1 MLGFFKVNDP
11 YRLIAALGLLLII
24 RTTFYWIGIPLT
36 IPEVKWMIIGESLG
50 NGGIIYKD
58 LWDHIGPFS
67 AFVYELLYLLFGKTD
82 IPYKVLSVILVI
94 IQAGI
99 FNFLMLK
106 NKAYNQNTYVPAMVY
121 VIVMNLSYDF
131 LTLSPVLMGM
141 TFVLLAIN
149 NLFKRMDNT
158 TRDDLFVQTG
168 LYLGLATLLFQPY
181 FLYFI
186 VTILSLV
193 IFTGSII
200 RRMLLLVYGYFLV
213 LCLVAVYYFWHDS
226 FSLFRIGFIESILT
240 MKPYVYMEFV
250 DFLLLITI
258 PCIILIVSFVKMKQ
272 LGRYINYQLKIQ
284 RVMIFFLLSGIPAL
298 LLVKEIS
305 PFQLIYFI
313 SFYNTFPNWS

>member
-106 NKAYNQNTYVPAMVY
+106 
-121 VIVMNLSYDF
+121 
-131 LTLSPVLMGM
+131 
-141 TFVLLAIN
+141 
-149 NLFKRMDNT
+149 
-158 TRDDLFVQTG
+158 
-168 LYLGLATLLFQPY
+168 
-181 FLYFI
+181 
-186 VTILSLV
+186 
-193 IFTGSII
+193 
-200 RRMLLLVYGYFLV
+200 
-213 LCLVAVYYFWHDS
+213 
-226 FSLFRIGFIESILT
+226 
-240 MKPYVYMEFV
+240 
-250 DFLLLITI
+250 
-258 PCIILIVSFVKMKQ
+258 
-272 LGRYINYQLKIQ
+272 
-284 RVMIFFLLSGIPAL
+284 
-298 LLVKEIS
+298 
-305 PFQLIYFI
+305 
-313 SFYNTFPNWS
+313 